1 MIANG
6 SSQRQLRVAS
16 LIKLALIEALNK
28 GKVKDLRLI
37 NNNVTVTN
45 VTISPDLK
53 VASCYIVPFGLNC
66 LSKAELLDA
75 FEKSKYGL
83 RAIITSKVALKYSP
97 ELRFC
102 YDKGFDNANNVSLLL
117 QNISNNSN

>member
-1 MIANG
+1 MIPTN

-16 LIKLALIEALNK
+16 LIKLALIEALKK

-37 NNNVTVTN
+37 NNDVTVTN
-45 VTISPDLK
+45 VTISPDLR
-53 VASCYIVPFGLNC
+53 VATCYLVPFGIKK

-75 FEKSKYGL
+75 FEVCKYDL
-83 RAIITSKVALKYSP
+83 RAFVTNKVALKYSP

-102 YDKGFDNANNVSLLL
+102 YDKGFDNANNVSALLE
-117 QNISNNSN
+117 NIGNNSN

>member
-1 MIANG
+1 MIANNY
-6 SSQRQLRVAS
+6 SQRQLRVAA

-53 VASCYIVPFGLNC
+53 IANCYIVPFGLNN

-83 RAIITSKVALKYSP
+83 RAIVTNKVALKYSP

-117 QNISNNSN
+117 QNISDNSN

>member
-1 MIANG
+1 MIANS

-53 VASCYIVPFGLNC
+53 VASCYIVPFGLNA

-83 RAIITSKVALKYSP
+83 RAIVTSKVALKYSP

-117 QNISNNSN
+117 QNISDSNH